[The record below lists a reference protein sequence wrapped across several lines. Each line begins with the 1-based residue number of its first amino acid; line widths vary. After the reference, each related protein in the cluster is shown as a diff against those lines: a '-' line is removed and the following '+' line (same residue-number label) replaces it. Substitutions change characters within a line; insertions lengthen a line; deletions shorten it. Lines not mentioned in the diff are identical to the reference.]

1 MNRDAFE
8 QLVNAWLAEPDCADL
23 RERVDAAIQ
32 AEPELARLLDDW
44 RRFDQLLRRG
54 CPPPRGVDW
63 PRLKARVLAAAV
75 PNARGQDEVLDAAL
89 CEMPSVGDRVHWS
102 RFHTR
107 VMAALTRSRVGWAS
121 RPPEV
126 ASRPPEAVPRR
137 RRYTRVVAGAATLLA
152 AAAALLL
159 AVLPHATPV
168 VSSTGLV
175 RVRLSAPLADGAG
188 IAYAHIAGAP
198 AAATL
203 PEQFFAVDPMPK
215 TGPSDEAA
223 GYY

>member
-8 QLVNAWLAEPDCADL
+8 QLVNAWLAEPDCAGL
-23 RERVDAAIQ
+23 RERVDAAIK
-32 AEPELARLLDDW
+32 AEPELAHLFDDW
-44 RRFDQLLRRG
+44 RRFDQLLRRA
-54 CPPPRGVDW
+54 CPLPRGVDW

-75 PNARGQDEVLDAAL
+75 PNARGQDELLDAAL
-89 CEMPSVGDRVHWS
+89 REVPSVDDRVRWS
-102 RFHTR
+102 RFHAR
-107 VMAALTRSRVGWAS
+107 VMAAFTRSRVGWAS
-121 RPPEV
+121 RPPE
-126 ASRPPEAVPRR
+126 AVSRR

-159 AVLPHATPV
+159 AVLPHASPV
-168 VSSTGLV
+168 ASSTGLV

-188 IAYAHIAGAP
+188 IAYVHIAGAP

-203 PEQFFAVDPMPK
+203 PEQFFAVDPMPRS
-215 TGPSDEAA
+215 GPSDEAA